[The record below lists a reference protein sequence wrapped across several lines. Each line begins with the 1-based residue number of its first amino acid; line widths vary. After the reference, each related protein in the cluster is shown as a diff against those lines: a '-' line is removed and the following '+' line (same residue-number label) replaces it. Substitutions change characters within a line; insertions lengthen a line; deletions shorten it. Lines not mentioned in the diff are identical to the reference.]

1 MWMAANIKYVCW
13 RGHVTPAAL
22 CPVFVS
28 LSCAGHHVTT
38 VPLAKGTEVL
48 AFNPRYQ
55 KLLALAEPCV
65 TSSRDRD
72 GKVKEVTTCNVML
85 VQLK

>member
-1 MWMAANIKYVCW
+1 M
-13 RGHVTPAAL
+13 
-22 CPVFVS
+22 
-28 LSCAGHHVTT
+28 TT

-65 TSSRDRD
+65 TTSRDRD